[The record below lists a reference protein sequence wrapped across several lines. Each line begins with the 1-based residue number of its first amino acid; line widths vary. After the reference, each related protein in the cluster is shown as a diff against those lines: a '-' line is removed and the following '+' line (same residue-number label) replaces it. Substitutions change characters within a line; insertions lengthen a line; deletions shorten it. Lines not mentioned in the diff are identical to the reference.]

1 MPFFQNRRRII
12 IALVVI
18 VIVLPILLAI
28 FLTKMKYPTQTT
40 PTKLSS
46 DLKKG
51 IYKCPSVKE
60 FCLEGRDIIKDK
72 TYVGFGGNL
81 ATGSAILASFD
92 GKVTGLTITLP
103 PQFNSEKLNVIYL
116 DNTENNIRATYYF
129 KGQPI
134 NFNGVETKEG
144 ATLGIIEDR
153 MQYYDTALLFTI
165 IKGDPQKDEKTRLTA
180 KDFITE

>member
-1 MPFFQNRRRII
+1 MPFFQNRRRLI

-18 VIVLPILLAI
+18 VVILPILLAI
-28 FLTKMKYPTQTT
+28 LLTKGNRPTSKT
-40 PTKLSS
+40 PAKLSS

-72 TYVGFGGNL
+72 TYAGFGENL

-103 PQFNSEKLNVIYL
+103 PQFQSEKLNVIYL

-129 KGQPI
+129 KGAPI
-134 NFNGVETKEG
+134 NFNEVDTKEG
-144 ATLGIIEDR
+144 ATLGIIEDK
-153 MQYYDTALLFTI
+153 MQYYDTFLLFTI
-165 IKGDPQKDEKTRLTA
+165 IRGDPQKDERIRLTA

>member
-1 MPFFQNRRRII
+1 MPFFQDRRRII
-12 IALVVI
+12 MVLVIVVVI
-18 VIVLPILLAI
+18 LPILLAI
-28 FLTKMKYPTQTT
+28 LPMKISRPTPKT
-40 PTKLSS
+40 PPKLSS

-60 FCLEGRDIIKDK
+60 FCLEGGDIIKDK
-72 TYVGFGGNL
+72 TYAGFGEDL

-103 PQFNSEKLNVIYL
+103 PQFNNEKLNVIYL
-116 DNTENNIRATYYF
+116 DNTENNVRATYYF
-129 KGQPI
+129 KGAPI
-134 NFNGVETKEG
+134 NFNEVETKEG

-165 IKGDPQKDEKTRLTA
+165 IKGDPQKDEKIRLTA